1 MELMMMTMREVKEYL
16 KTNQTII
23 IPIGATEEHSDALPL
38 GTDTITA
45 EALAKR
51 LGEVTDRV
59 VGPTINVGNCHSI
72 TYGFAGTISIS
83 PTTLISYLK
92 DYITSLHYHGF
103 RNFFFVNG
111 HGGNIA
117 PLRCAFDE
125 LANTLTNSKFLVSSW
140 WLMEELKE
148 LYDNA
153 GHAGRGEVSMI
164 LYLNKSLV
172 KTEFLTEEKR
182 PMPKYYVTND
192 LARKYITVTGIIN
205 DTQEGSVELGEKLF
219 NASIE
224 AMAKLLRHLEES

>member
-1 MELMMMTMREVKEYL
+1 
-16 KTNQTII
+16 
-23 IPIGATEEHSDALPL
+23 
-38 GTDTITA
+38 
-45 EALAKR
+45 
-51 LGEVTDRV
+51 
-59 VGPTINVGNCHSI
+59 
-72 TYGFAGTISIS
+72 
-83 PTTLISYLK
+83 
-92 DYITSLHYHGF
+92 
-103 RNFFFVNG
+103 
-111 HGGNIA
+111 
-117 PLRCAFDE
+117 
-125 LANTLTNSKFLVSSW
+125 
-140 WLMEELKE
+140 MEELKE

-172 KTEFLTEEKR
+172 KTEFLAEEKR

>member
-59 VGPTINVGNCHSI
+59 VGPTISVGNCHSI

-172 KTEFLTEEKR
+172 KSEFLTEEKR

>member
-1 MELMMMTMREVKEYL
+1 MTMREVKEYL

-59 VGPTINVGNCHSI
+59 VGPTINVGNCNSI
-72 TYGFAGTISIS
+72 TYGFTGTISIS
-83 PTTLISYLK
+83 PTTLTSYLK

-125 LANTLTNSKFLVSSW
+125 LANTLTNSKFLISSW

-172 KTEFLTEEKR
+172 KSEFLTEEKR
-182 PMPKYYVTND
+182 PMPEYYVTND

-219 NASIE
+219 NASVE
-224 AMAKLLRHLEES
+224 AMAKLLKHLEES